1 MKRTSIYIA
10 VISLAMSAS
19 LTAQETPKQWT
30 LQQCIRYAQD
40 HNIAIKQNES
50 TIEQKKIT
58 HNTNKLNWLP
68 SVNASVGQ
76 NFDFGRSPDRTGII
90 EDRNSA
96 SSSLGVQLSMDV
108 FDGFKTI
115 NNTAAAK
122 LSLEAAVAH
131 LNKAKEDLSISI
143 TNYYVQVLYNK
154 ELEKVQALQVEW
166 TRKQVD
172 RTKKKVDAGKL
183 PISELY
189 QIESQLATDE
199 TSLLKAKNEVQLSLL
214 NLKQNLELERSE
226 KTFEV
231 MTPAEGDVIEKYMGS
246 ILPPDIIFDHAVTFK
261 PQIKEQE
268 LLIKQQNK
276 LLHVARADYLPKLSL
291 SASYSNYYYH
301 NYSEDLNLPFSDQI
315 DQNQRKTIGLSL
327 SIPIFNKFQIR
338 NNIRSVKVNILN
350 SHLMMDETK
359 KQLYKEI
366 EQAFL
371 SASNSQQ
378 EYQSACKEVKANK
391 VAFEFTDKKYTAG
404 RSSVYEFNEAKTKYA
419 QSLARQAQA
428 KYNYIFRVKILDFYN
443 GMPLVL

>member
-10 VISLAMSAS
+10 VISLAMSVS

-40 HNIAIKQNES
+40 HNISIKQNES

-58 HNTNKLNWLP
+58 HNTNKFNWLP

-96 SSSLGVQLSMDV
+96 SSSLGLQLSMDV
-108 FDGFKTI
+108 FDGLKTI

-122 LSLEAAVAH
+122 LSLEAAIEH

-189 QIESQLATDE
+189 QIESQMATDE

-226 KTFEV
+226 KAFEV

-268 LLIKQQNK
+268 LLIKQQSK
-276 LLHVARADYLPKLSL
+276 LLHVAQADYLPKLSL

-301 NYSEDLNLPFSDQI
+301 NYSDGINLSFSDQI

-391 VAFEFTDKKYTAG
+391 IAFEFTDKKYTSG

>member
-226 KTFEV
+226 KTFEI